1 MPAPAAEPKP
11 VEPSPASAL
20 ELTPAEPPTE
30 PFAPTSVTA
39 PAAAEDIVP
48 TQSLERETQS
58 EAAVEVDLGIEALQ
72 SQDLL
77 MAGLH
82 FGIAIRLTPSS
93 ATAVLAAIG
102 DRHELPL
109 ELVRGDA
116 LRLLGDHGAADEAYL
131 SVAAE
136 LRAPAKTTSPIA
148 EEAPTEPL
156 PDPLV
161 VTQGAA
167 EAPVGEGPAAGDKP
181 ALESEPEPAPAPG
194 PDPEPA
200 PAPALES
207 EPEPEAAPSG
217 APQGPGP
224 QERPEPPS
232 IQWD

>member
-1 MPAPAAEPKP
+1 M
-11 VEPSPASAL
+11 
-20 ELTPAEPPTE
+20 
-30 PFAPTSVTA
+30 
-39 PAAAEDIVP
+39 
-48 TQSLERETQS
+48 
-58 EAAVEVDLGIEALQ
+58 EVDLGIEALQ

-82 FGIAIRLTPSS
+82 FGIALRLTPSS
-93 ATAVLAAIG
+93 ATAVLEAIG

-116 LRLLGDHGAADEAYL
+116 LRLLGHHGAADEAYL

-161 VTQGAA
+161 VAQRAD
-167 EAPVGEGPAAGDKP
+167 EVPVGEMPAAGDKP
-181 ALESEPEPAPAPG
+181 PLES
-194 PDPEPA
+194 EPA
-200 PAPALES
+200 PAPAPGSEPAPTPAPAPAPES
-207 EPEPEAAPSG
+207 EPTPEPEPAPSE

>member
-1 MPAPAAEPKP
+1 
-11 VEPSPASAL
+11 L

-30 PFAPTSVTA
+30 PSAPASFTA
-39 PAAAEDIVP
+39 PAAAQDIAP
-48 TQSLERETQS
+48 TQSHERETQT

-82 FGIAIRLTPSS
+82 FGIALRLTPSS
-93 ATAVLAAIG
+93 ATAVLEAIG

-116 LRLLGDHGAADEAYL
+116 LRLLGHHGAADEAYL

-161 VTQGAA
+161 VAQRAD
-167 EAPVGEGPAAGDKP
+167 EATVGEMPAAGDKP
-181 ALESEPEPAPAPG
+181 ELESEPEPAP
-194 PDPEPA
+194 E
-200 PAPALES
+200 LES
-207 EPEPEAAPSG
+207 EPEPEPAIESEPESAPELESEPEPEPSPNG